1 MLIPIALTMMLIL
14 TRVGGSVVFCP
25 DGSDGRSICNWPDG
39 VLKYEISSSFNRE
52 EGKIIRD
59 AVSHLETK
67 LKGRIRFKETKRGKR
82 VKITNHGS
90 GACPSR
96 TTSCCALPGYKWR
109 SSYLNRNVWFP
120 LNTETQMM
128 NLGTWMENFNSFWDK
143 VF

>member
-59 AVSHLETK
+59 AVSDLGKTSK
-67 LKGRIRFKETKRGKR
+67 LKNFSIR
-82 VKITNHGS
+82 
-90 GACPSR
+90 
-96 TTSCCALPGYKWR
+96 ALPLVY
-109 SSYLNRNVWFP
+109 P
-120 LNTETQMM
+120 CA
-128 NLGTWMENFNSFWDK
+128 NFLDTFILLS
-143 VF
+143 